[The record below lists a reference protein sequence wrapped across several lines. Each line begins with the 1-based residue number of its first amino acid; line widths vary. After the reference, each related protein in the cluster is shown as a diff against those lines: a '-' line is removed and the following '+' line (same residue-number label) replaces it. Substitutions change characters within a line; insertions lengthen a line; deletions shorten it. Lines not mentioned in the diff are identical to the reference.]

1 MVKVKICGV
10 TTLADALAACEA
22 GADALGFNFAE
33 EAKARGR
40 YIDPGAAAAIVSEL
54 PSCVITVAVTV
65 NANPDRLREYLT
77 FLDRVQLHGEE
88 PPETCALF
96 GWRAIKAFRI
106 ADGFQPESMLAYR
119 AGAYL
124 LDASVPG
131 ARGGTGQ
138 TCDWAAAKRAT
149 VLERP
154 VFLAGGL
161 TPDNVAEAVRAVQPY
176 GVDTASGVESS
187 PGKKDHG
194 RIRDFVRNA
203 KLSVPG
209 C

>member
-1 MVKVKICGV
+1 MVRVKICGV
-10 TTLADALAACEA
+10 TTLEDALTACEA
-22 GADALGFNFAE
+22 GADALGFNFAD
-33 EAKARGR
+33 EAKGRGR
-40 YIDPGAAAAIVSEL
+40 YIDPDAAAAIASKL
-54 PSCVITVAVTV
+54 PPCVVTVAVTV
-65 NANPDRLREYLT
+65 NETPDRLREYLT

-88 PPETCALF
+88 PPEVCGMF
-96 GWRAIKAFRI
+96 GARAIKAFRVG
-106 ADGFQPESMLAYR
+106 DGFQPESMLAYR
-119 AGAYL
+119 VGAYL

-138 TCDWAAAKRAT
+138 TCDWTTAKRAT

-161 TPDNVAEAVRAVQPY
+161 TPENVAEAVRAVKPY
-176 GVDTASGVESS
+176 GVDTAGGVELA

-203 KLSVPG
+203 KLPLSG
-209 C
+209 R